1 VAAHRIT
8 LIPGDG
14 AGPELVDAARATIE
28 ATGVE
33 LEWDVQPAGLAV
45 IEGEGTPLPIR
56 VIESIR
62 RNRVALKGPLGTPSG
77 FRSVNVALR
86 VALGLYAALRPCW
99 LYPGVRSRYEG
110 VDVVVVRELTED
122 SYTGI
127 EFEQGAPPTAE
138 LIGFIERT
146 TGKVIRAD
154 SGLSIKA
161 ISETASR
168 RIARFAF
175 EYAVANGRRKVTAG
189 HKANIMKVSDG
200 LFLEVVREVARE
212 FPDVAFE
219 DRIIDNLAMQ
229 LVQRPED
236 HDVLVLPNLYG
247 DIVSDLCAGIVGG
260 LGVAPGVNLGDGCA
274 VFEATHGTASRY
286 RGLNRAN
293 PMALMLCGAMLLRHI
308 GETDAGDRLE
318 AAVAAV
324 IAEGRTVTY
333 DLRPTRD
340 DPSAAS
346 TTEVRDAVL
355 EKLISR

>member
-1 VAAHRIT
+1 
-8 LIPGDG
+8 
-14 AGPELVDAARATIE
+14 
-28 ATGVE
+28 
-33 LEWDVQPAGLAV
+33 
-45 IEGEGTPLPIR
+45 
-56 VIESIR
+56 
-62 RNRVALKGPLGTPSG
+62 
-77 FRSVNVALR
+77 
-86 VALGLYAALRPCW
+86 
-99 LYPGVRSRYEG
+99 
-110 VDVVVVRELTED
+110 
-122 SYTGI
+122 
-127 EFEQGAPPTAE
+127 
-138 LIGFIERT
+138 
-146 TGKVIRAD
+146 
-154 SGLSIKA
+154 
-161 ISETASR
+161 
-168 RIARFAF
+168 
-175 EYAVANGRRKVTAG
+175 
-189 HKANIMKVSDG
+189 MKVSDG

-308 GETDAGDRLE
+308 GEIDAGDRLE

-324 IAEGRTVTY
+324 ITEGRTLTY

-346 TTEVRDAVL
+346 TTEVRDAVIG
-355 EKLISR
+355 KLVSR